1 MRKILIIVSLLLSLA
16 ASADEGM
23 WTLFNLPQAIRE
35 RMRLYGCQLSD
46 EALTTTLPSAVVNF
60 SGFCTGEVVSPNGLL
75 MTNHHCG
82 FEAVRRH
89 STTEH
94 DYLLHGFVADSL
106 TDELPCEGLS
116 SWRLCSH
123 SRT

>member
-1 MRKILIIVSLLLSLA
+1 MRKILTIVSLLLSLA

-82 FEAVRRH
+82 FEATVASAAPDFMTC
-89 STTEH
+89 STASWLTP
-94 DYLLHGFVADSL
+94 LLTSCHARD
-106 TDELPCEGLS
+106 S